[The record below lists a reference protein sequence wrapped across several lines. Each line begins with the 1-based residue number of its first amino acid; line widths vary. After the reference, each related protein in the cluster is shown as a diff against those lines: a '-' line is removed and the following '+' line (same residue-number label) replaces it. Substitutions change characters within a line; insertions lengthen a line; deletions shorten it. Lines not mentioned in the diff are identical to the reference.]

1 MYRFYRENGTWSY
14 PVNKAYL
21 EDYYRKNC
29 ADYGSEFEDWFADML
44 RNDLIRRIWRQ
55 DNMSEYLKAKEE
67 LRKAYQTDDWDYILC
82 CQIDLMLAKRNY
94 WQDEMQYG
102 NCNDGIEEHD

>member
-29 ADYGSEFEDWFADML
+29 ADYGSEFEDWLSDML
-44 RNDLIRRIWRQ
+44 RNDLIRRIW
-55 DNMSEYLKAKEE
+55 K
-67 LRKAYQTDDWDYILC
+67 
-82 CQIDLMLAKRNY
+82 
-94 WQDEMQYG
+94 
-102 NCNDGIEEHD
+102 